1 MDLAYS
7 TVSRKSLSN
16 LTMDNEYI
24 HAAISDINTRR
35 AYRANI
41 EHFKNVERS
50 RLSVTSKMIAR
61 YLLDSVHCHNPRT
74 LSRRFTAIRQR
85 HKLKGLP
92 DPTDSP
98 LVTKT
103 MREIAR
109 LHGKPVRQALALRL
123 KNLFFTFFY
132 LKEHYENV

>member
-61 YLLDSVHCHNPRT
+61 YLLDSVHCHDPRT
-74 LSRRFTAIRQR
+74 LSRRLTAIRQW
-85 HKLKGLP
+85 HKLIRTPRSHRLATGYQNHVGNRP
-92 DPTDSP
+92 PSW
-98 LVTKT
+98 KT
-103 MREIAR
+103 QTSGPGTTA
-109 LHGKPVRQALALRL
+109 
-123 KNLFFTFFY
+123 
-132 LKEHYENV
+132 

>member
-1 MDLAYS
+1 MLASVIS
-7 TVSRKSLSN
+7 TLVVLIE
-16 LTMDNEYI
+16 L
-24 HAAISDINTRR
+24 
-35 AYRANI
+35 NI

-109 LHGKPVRQALALRL
+109 LHGKPKRQALALRL
-123 KNLFFTFFY
+123 KNLDRMTQY
-132 LKEHYENV
+132 LKEHEFAISIDSLGLPSLRTLRTKMGASIF